1 MLLNLVHGQ
10 FGFPKAGTYNEHRR
24 SSTICDCSLG
34 QKLTSLNFQEMRMCR
49 LDGLEPRTLPLWFPK
64 AGTYSEHR
72 MSSMICEGNL
82 GQQLTSRIFL
92 EMPMCRLDALEPRT
106 RSVWV
111 S

>member
-1 MLLNLVHGQ
+1 
-10 FGFPKAGTYNEHRR
+10 
-24 SSTICDCSLG
+24 
-34 QKLTSLNFQEMRMCR
+34 MCR
-49 LDGLEPRTLPLWFPK
+49 LDGLEPRTLPLWFPE
-64 AGTYSEHR
+64 AGTYNAHR
-72 MSSMICEGNL
+72 MSSMLCEGNL